1 MNILNYEAQEIGS
14 LEEIIEKQKEI
25 MFAFEPNLEKRVEE
39 FDIDIYEDQMLLK
52 EFLLERVV
60 EEITEAS
67 IALRNHH
74 IEHYKEEMIDVFN
87 FLLETKIILGDKYS
101 LHHSR
106 EDEKNYDRDN
116 ADTVNGYFFEGYE
129 YWGDPELLNYGKHD
143 DETIADLR
151 NLLIPY
157 LYRLIEAIGEL
168 TNLLK
173 QRPWRESQY
182 PVDLLTFKQRWQ
194 KIIDQFWDIQIAFG
208 FNWEEFKAIWSKK
221 YQVNKF
227 RIESN
232 Y

>member
-52 EFLLERVV
+52 DFLLVRAV
-60 EEITEAS
+60 EEITEAGAA
-67 IALRNHH
+67 IKANHV
-74 IEHYKEEMIDVFN
+74 EHFKEEIIDVFN
-87 FLLETKIILGDKYS
+87 FLVETKIILGDDYKIDNDLVGNPIKDY
-101 LHHSR
+101 L
-106 EDEKNYDRDN
+106 EKDWYMKDTPTDINKKELDE
-116 ADTVNGYFFEGYE
+116 EE
-129 YWGDPELLNYGKHD
+129 
-143 DETIADLR
+143 IQ
-151 NLLIPY
+151 
-157 LYRLIEAIGEL
+157 YRLTHIFIHLFHLVENIGLL

-182 PVDLLTFKQRWQ
+182 PVDVLTFRERWDN
-194 KIIDQFWDIQIAFG
+194 IWANFWLTLSFIGFG
-208 FNWEEFKAIWSKK
+208 FEEFKAIWSKK